1 MDKFGSRI
9 SKDGVLCWSSFTY
22 SRQIM
27 PAQAA
32 FARAIKLNH
41 RDAGLCT
48 SYALVCMILG
58 DIDSAIVS
66 LHEVYPLIRELM

>member
-1 MDKFGSRI
+1 
-9 SKDGVLCWSSFTY
+9 
-22 SRQIM
+22 M

-41 RDAGLCT
+41 RDAGLCM